1 MNWKGILLVL
11 SAPSGAGKTSLCQAA
26 VKQLPRLMHSVS
38 YTTRPPRAGEVHG
51 RDYYFVDEQTFESMK
66 REGEFIEWARV
77 HGHLYGTSKKM
88 IYEIQKQGSDAILDI
103 DAQGAQKLMSLKE
116 LNTVFVFV
124 VTPTFSE
131 LERRLR
137 NRRSDPE
144 EEIQRRLEKAREE
157 IAQFE
162 KYDYLLVNDDFDRAL
177 EDLTSILTAS
187 RCSVKQVDHQ
197 WLKKEF
203 LKG

>member
-11 SAPSGAGKTSLCQAA
+11 SAPSGTGKTSLCQAA
-26 VKQLPRLMHSVS
+26 VKLIPRLMHSVS
-38 YTTRPPRAGEVHG
+38 YTTRSPRQGEVHG
-51 RDYYFVDEQTFESMK
+51 RDYCFVDEQAFENMK

-77 HGHLYGTSKKM
+77 HGHLYGTSRKVLHN
-88 IYEIQKQGSDAILDI
+88 IQKQGSDVILDI
-103 DAQGAQKLMSLKE
+103 DAQGALKLMSLKE
-116 LNTVFVFV
+116 LNAVFVFV

-131 LERRLR
+131 LETRLR

-144 EEIQRRLEKAREE
+144 EEIQLRLRKARDE

-162 KYDYLLVNDDFDRAL
+162 KYDYLLVNDDFDKTLR
-177 EDLTSILTAS
+177 DLASILTAS

-197 WLKKEF
+197 WLEKEF
-203 LKG
+203 IRE